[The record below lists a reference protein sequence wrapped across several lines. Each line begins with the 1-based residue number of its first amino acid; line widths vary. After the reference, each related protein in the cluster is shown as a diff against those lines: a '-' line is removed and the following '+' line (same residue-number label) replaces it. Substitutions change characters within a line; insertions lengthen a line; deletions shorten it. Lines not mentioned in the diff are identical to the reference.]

1 MSNFGRPPGP
11 LSNGRQ
17 MAVKFCQIL
26 SNFPR
31 ALYQIRQIVKFG
43 PRSGPPVKF
52 RQIRCLRSSDETTW
66 KRVAAMRCQSVD
78 MTGSYT
84 MFTARGLTESLQ

>member
-17 MAVKFCQIL
+17 ILSNPVKWP

-31 ALYQIRQIVKFG
+31 ALCQIRQIVKFG
-43 PRSGPPVKF
+43 PRSGPPCQI